1 MFMKKRLLSFIIIA
15 TLFVSLCSCIA
26 SELSSVITDD
36 SVVSSVIDESSKV
49 IESSEQESSFVS
61 SEVSVDDPIEL
72 SDFTFTTDKTE
83 YDYSDTIKL
92 TLTIDSE
99 NEIGYGDDYYV
110 EYYDGEWKKC
120 EIEYIV
126 LELSHEATKETVISF
141 PLSERADK
149 GREKYRVVFDV
160 YDIVGKNLFTLYSNE
175 FYIKSE

>member
-1 MFMKKRLLSFIIIA
+1 MKKGLLLFGIIA
-15 TLFVSLCSCIA
+15 VLLAFLCSCT
-26 SELSSVITDD
+26 EVETSSAITDD
-36 SVVSSVIDESSKV
+36 SLISSAADESSKV

-72 SDFTFTTDKTE
+72 SDFAFTTDKTE

-99 NEIGYGDDYYV
+99 YPIAHGEDYYV
-110 EYYDGEWKKC
+110 EYFDGEWKRC
-120 EIEYIV
+120 EIEYV
-126 LELSHEATKETVISF
+126 WCEPWYEAKKETTVSF

-160 YDIVGKNLFTLYSNE
+160 YDIVGKNSFTLYSNE

>member
-1 MFMKKRLLSFIIIA
+1 MKKGLLFLGIIA
-15 TLFVSLCSCIA
+15 VFLAFLCSCT
-26 SELSSVITDD
+26 EVETSSVITDD
-36 SVVSSVIDESSKV
+36 SSVSSVADESSKV
-49 IESSEQESSFVS
+49 VESSESESSFAS

-99 NEIGYGDDYYV
+99 YPIAYGEYYYV
-110 EYYDGEWKKC
+110 EYYDGEWKRC
-120 EIEYIV
+120 EIEYAV
-126 LELSHEATKETVISF
+126 RDLGHEATKEAVISF

-149 GREKYRVVFDV
+149 GKEKYRVVFDV
-160 YDIVGKNLFTLYSNE
+160 YDLVGENSFTVYSNE

>member
-1 MFMKKRLLSFIIIA
+1 MKKRLLSFIIIA
-15 TLFVSLCSCIA
+15 TLLIILCSCA
-26 SELSSVITDD
+26 EVETSSVITDD

-49 IESSEQESSFVS
+49 TESSEQESSFVS
-61 SEVSVDDPIEL
+61 SEISVVDPIEL

-99 NEIGYGDDYYV
+99 NEIGYGEDYYV
-110 EYYDGEWKKC
+110 EYFDGEWKRC
-120 EIEYIV
+120 EIEYGCR
-126 LELSHEATKETVISF
+126 EPWYEAKKETTVSF

-149 GREKYRVVFDV
+149 GKEKYRVVFDV
-160 YDIVGKNLFTLYSNE
+160 YDIVGKNSFTLYSNE